1 MIKVLQFKLISLIML
16 ILHNYQVASMDLNY
30 LIASKL
36 DLPIEKVINTIVLLK
51 DDNTVPFIARYRKEI
66 TGNLDEVAIRSIE
79 DELARLEVIEK
90 RQKTILKSLEAQGN
104 LSENLQEQILAAASL
119 TQLEDIYQP
128 YRPKRRTRAM
138 EARERGL
145 EPLAA
150 LILDQLGTDQELHTL
165 VDAYITKDVPSLET
179 AISGA
184 SDIVAEWISDNAAIR
199 QQTRERFHEFGELI
213 CKKRKGAVDE
223 RKVYGIYYEFQTPV
237 KYLKPHQILAINRGE
252 NEGILRA
259 NLQIKEDAWR
269 EVVNYQYPLN
279 PKSVFYEIL
288 IAAIHD
294 SAQRLLLPAIERD
307 IRRAL
312 TEKAEQHAIDI
323 FAQNLI
329 GVLTQPPLAGQVVLA
344 IDPGFRSGSKI
355 AVVDP
360 TGKLL
365 DTATIYPH
373 PPQSKTEDAYR
384 IVNAL
389 IQTHSVTL
397 IVIGNGTASRETEI
411 FVAEFTKKNNNIHYL
426 ITSEAG
432 ASVYSASELAR
443 DEFPDLDVSIRGAI
457 SIARRVQD
465 PLAELVKIDPKSIG
479 VGLYQH
485 DINQTKLSESLNAVV
500 ESVVNMVG
508 VEVNTA
514 SAALLSHVSGIG
526 QGLAEKTVQFR
537 EENGPFKNRNSL
549 LNIPGM
555 GAKTFQQSAGF
566 LRVRNSENFMDNTAI
581 HPESYPLARKII
593 QDMGL
598 SPDAKI
604 KERTSAVNNFREN
617 NDLKTLANALN
628 AGEQTIGDILNEL
641 AKPGRDPR
649 EDLPKPILRKDVI
662 RMSDLT
668 PGMELMG
675 TIRNIVDFG
684 AFVDIGVKIDGL
696 LHKSRYAKEYQLK
709 VGENIKVN
717 ILAVDAE
724 RQRISLDMQERTK
737 S

>member
-1 MIKVLQFKLISLIML
+1 
-16 ILHNYQVASMDLNY
+16 MDLNY
-30 LIASKL
+30 LIASSL
-36 DLPIEKVINTIVLLK
+36 DLPIEKVNNTIILLK
-51 DDNTVPFIARYRKEI
+51 DDNTIPFIARYRKEI
-66 TGNLDEVAIRSIE
+66 TGNLDEVAIRSIA
-79 DELARLEVIEK
+79 DELARLEVIER
-90 RQKTILKSLEAQGN
+90 RQETILKTIEAQGR
-104 LSENLQEQILAAASL
+104 LTINLQEQILAAATL
-119 TQLEDIYQP
+119 TQLEDLYQP
-128 YRPKRRTRAM
+128 FRPKRRTRAM

-150 LILDQLGTDQELHTL
+150 LILDQIETNQELKTL
-165 VDAYITKDVPSLET
+165 IDAYITKDVPSLET

-184 SDIVAEWISDNAAIR
+184 SDIVAEWISENATIR
-199 QQTRERFHEFGELI
+199 QRTRENVQKFGELI

-223 RKVYGIYYEFQTPV
+223 RKVYEIYYEFQAPI

-252 NEGILRA
+252 NEGILRV
-259 NLQIKEDAWR
+259 NLQIKEEAWR
-269 EVVNYQYPLN
+269 EVVNDQYPIN
-279 PKSVFYEIL
+279 SKSVFYEIL
-288 IAAIHD
+288 KAAIVE

-312 TEKAEQHAIDI
+312 NEKAEQHAIDI
-323 FAQNLI
+323 FAQNLF
-329 GVLTQPPLAGQVVLA
+329 GVFTQPPLAGQVVLA

-411 FVAEFTKKNNNIHYL
+411 FVSGITRKNNNINYL
-426 ITSEAG
+426 IASEAG

-443 DEFPDLDVSIRGAI
+443 DEFPNLDVSIRGAI

-526 QGLAEKTVQFR
+526 HSLAEKTIQYR
-537 EENGPFKNRNSL
+537 EENGPFQSRNSL

-555 GAKTFQQSAGF
+555 GAKTFQQAAGF
-566 LRVRNSENFMDNTAI
+566 LRVRNSKNYMDNTAI

-604 KERTSAVNNFREN
+604 QERTSTVNNFREN
-617 NDLKTLANALN
+617 NDLKTLAKALN
-628 AGEQTIGDILNEL
+628 SGEQTIGDILYEL

-649 EDLPKPILRKDVI
+649 EDLPKPLLRKDVI
-662 RMSDLT
+662 RMNDLA

-684 AFVDIGVKIDGL
+684 AFVDIGVKVDGL
-696 LHKSRYAKEYQLK
+696 LHISRYAKEYQLK
-709 VGENIKVN
+709 VGESIKVS
-717 ILAVDAE
+717 ILKVDAD
-724 RQRISLDMQERTK
+724 RQRISLDMHGRT
-737 S
+737 